1 MIAGMFGAGTGSVLS
16 SPIQGVG
23 NELYFHDPYGPVQ
36 FVNDVVFSSVT
47 VGILQGINASVNG
60 RSFFTGVMR
69 NVSFADY
76 PVITAF
82 GDRVVGEA
90 TDAAEGG
97 GKLSVLGN

>member
-1 MIAGMFGAGTGSVLS
+1 MFGAGTGSVLS

-23 NELYFHDPYGPVQ
+23 NEFYFHDPDSPVQ
-36 FVNDVVFSSVT
+36 FVNHVVFSSVT
-47 VGILQGINASVNG
+47 GGILQGINASANG
-60 RSFFTGVMR
+60 RSFFTGVIR
-69 NVSFADY
+69 NTSFADY